1 MKKLFTLFFALV
13 ASVGTLFASDTHV
26 NGIWYDFDTS
36 TKNASVTYRG
46 SSYSSYSN
54 GYSGNVVIPSSVIYN
69 AETYSVTSIGNDA
82 FHGCTGLTS
91 VTIPNSVTS
100 IGNYAFQNCSSL
112 TSIEIPNRV
121 TSIGKSAFGGCS
133 GLTSVMIPNSVT
145 SIGDNAFSGC
155 SGLTSVTIPN
165 SVTNIGNYAF
175 QNCSSLT
182 SIEIPNSVTSIGDF
196 AFGWCTGL
204 TSVTIPNSVISIGK
218 EAFRDC
224 RALNTVEI
232 PNSVTSI
239 GERAFLECT
248 GLTSI
253 EIPNSVTSIGE
264 WAFYYCTGL
273 TSVTIGNS
281 VTSIG
286 LSAFSGCS
294 GLTSV
299 TIPNSVTS
307 IGSSAF
313 EYCRGLT
320 SVTIGNSV
328 TSIGSWAFNECSG
341 LTKVNITDIAAW
353 CNIAFSSIGSNPL
366 YYAKHLYVNDV
377 EVTDLVIPNSVTSIR
392 KYAFYNCSGLTS
404 VTIPN
409 SVTSIGNWAFFSC
422 RGLTSVTIGNSVTS
436 IGAAAFFDCPSLTDI
451 YATCGD
457 LERVK
462 QLFNNNSRVKYAS
475 LKYSITCNVNIEGAG
490 SVQIPENECED
501 AITAIP
507 NEGYHFTQWN
517 DGNTDNPRTIVLTK
531 DTTLTA
537 EFAINTYIVQFFG
550 FNSILIDSQSVDHG
564 ANAVA
569 PEAPQ
574 VEHYDFVGWDK
585 DFSNVQSNLDV
596 YAQYVKNTEAIDN
609 IETTSIPCKVI
620 ENGQI
625 LILRGDK
632 TYTLTGTEVK

>member
-1 MKKLFTLFFALV
+1 MKTKLFTLLLAIAV
-13 ASVGTLFASDTHV
+13 SVGTMFAWDYERVQIGDLYYNLDGT
-26 NGIWYDFDTS
+26 NQT
-36 TKNASVTYRG
+36 AEVTYQLQWNEDNYEG
-46 SSYSSYSN
+46 LTTAN
-54 GYSGNVVIPSSVIYN
+54 IPSSVEYN
-69 AETYSVTSIGNDA
+69 SVAYSVTSIGW
-82 FHGCTGLTS
+82 
-91 VTIPNSVTS
+91 
-100 IGNYAFQNCSSL
+100 
-112 TSIEIPNRV
+112 
-121 TSIGKSAFGGCS
+121 SAFYG
-133 GLTSVMIPNSVT
+133 
-145 SIGDNAFSGC
+145 
-155 SGLTSVTIPN
+155 
-165 SVTNIGNYAF
+165 
-175 QNCSSLT
+175 
-182 SIEIPNSVTSIGDF
+182 
-196 AFGWCTGL
+196 
-204 TSVTIPNSVISIGK
+204 
-218 EAFRDC
+218 
-224 RALNTVEI
+224 
-232 PNSVTSI
+232 
-239 GERAFLECT
+239 CT

-253 EIPNSVTSIGE
+253 EIPNSVTSIG
-264 WAFYYCTGL
+264 YG
-273 TSVTIGNS
+273 
-281 VTSIG
+281 
-286 LSAFSGCS
+286 AFSG
-294 GLTSV
+294 
-299 TIPNSVTS
+299 
-307 IGSSAF
+307 
-313 EYCRGLT
+313 
-320 SVTIGNSV
+320 
-328 TSIGSWAFNECSG
+328 
-341 LTKVNITDIAAW
+341 
-353 CNIAFSSIGSNPL
+353 
-366 YYAKHLYVNDV
+366 
-377 EVTDLVIPNSVTSIR
+377 
-392 KYAFYNCSGLTS
+392 CSGLTS